1 MSERELPNPSM
12 SSDIISEDG
21 QLLISKFLERNS
33 LLYSDFLEVW
43 KALSFTQ
50 LLWYMYT
57 CIYDLGS
64 IGVAIVNLNC

>member
-1 MSERELPNPSM
+1 M

-43 KALSFTQ
+43 KELSFTQ

-64 IGVAIVNLNC
+64 VEVAIVNLNC